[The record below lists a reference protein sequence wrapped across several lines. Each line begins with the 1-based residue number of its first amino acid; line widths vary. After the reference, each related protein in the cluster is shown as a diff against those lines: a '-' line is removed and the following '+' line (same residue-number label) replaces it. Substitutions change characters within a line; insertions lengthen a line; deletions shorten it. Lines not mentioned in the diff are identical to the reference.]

1 LRLIGEG
8 ALDGGSVE
16 ALADRLGVTGRHL
29 RRLFE
34 QHLGASPLDLAKT
47 RRLHFAKKLIDETA
61 LPMREVA
68 AASGFGS
75 IRRFNSVIRRTY
87 SRTPTA
93 LRRLVAAPVA
103 ESCGR
108 YEFKLAYRPPL
119 DWDALLGFLRARATP
134 GVEAVDANHYRRTIS
149 LDRRWGWLEVSP
161 SIKHLA
167 ALRLAVTFP
176 DPRALLVIVDRV
188 RRMFDLSADPAIVAA
203 QLAADPLLRPTLDCH
218 PGIRMPGGWE
228 FFELSVRAI
237 LGQQV
242 AVAAATTIA
251 GRIAAR
257 FGEPV
262 EAADGLSRIFPT
274 AARLRSAPLEECGV
288 MRGRAETIRRLA
300 AAVDDG
306 RIRASDADPDA
317 VKAALMSLRGIG
329 RWTAEY
335 VSMRAL
341 NEPDAFPSG
350 DLVLRR
356 MAGGCTPV
364 ALQARA
370 ESWRPWR
377 AYAVMLLWQEASMAS
392 SGLNLRAPAADRRFV
407 STR

>member
-1 LRLIGEG
+1 MSRALRLIGEG
-8 ALDGGSVE
+8 ALDTGSVE
-16 ALADRLGVTGRHL
+16 ALAERLGVTGRHL

-34 QHLGASPLDLAKT
+34 QHLGASPLDLART

-61 LPMREVA
+61 LPMRDVA

-93 LRRLVAAPVA
+93 LRRLVVAPVA
-103 ESCGR
+103 ELGGR

-119 DWDALLGFLRARATP
+119 DWDALLAFLRARATP
-134 GVEAVDANHYRRTIS
+134 GVEVVQGDRYCRTIS
-149 LDRRWGWLEVSP
+149 LDGRCGWLEVSP
-161 SIKHLA
+161 SLKYA
-167 ALRLAVTFP
+167 SALRLAVTFP
-176 DPRALLVIVDRV
+176 DPRALLVIADRV
-188 RRMFDLSADPAIVAA
+188 RRMFDLSADPAMVAA
-203 QLAADPLLRPTLDCH
+203 QLAGDPLLRPILDCH
-218 PGIRMPGGWE
+218 PGIRMPGAWE
-228 FFELSVRAI
+228 FFELTVRAV

-257 FGEPV
+257 FGDSI
-262 EAADGLSRIFPT
+262 EAIDGLVRIFPT

-288 MRGRAETIRRLA
+288 MPARAETIRRLA
-300 AAVDDG
+300 SAFDGG
-306 RIRASDADPDA
+306 RIPASNADPDA
-317 VKAALMSLRGIG
+317 VKAALMSLPGIG

-335 VSMRAL
+335 VLMRAL

-356 MAGGCTPV
+356 MAGGCSPM
-364 ALQARA
+364 ALEARA

-377 AYAVMLLWQEASMAS
+377 AYAVMLLWQAASTGS
-392 SGLNLRAPAADRRFV
+392 SRLKVARAGSR
-407 STR
+407 